1 MYSFFLCL
9 ISNRPYFTFQGTK
22 INKPLKISFFKES
35 SIFNL
40 RNNPKPLQMLLK
52 LYPDN
57 PNHRE
62 FRQIVDIL
70 KDGGIIIYPTDTV
83 YAIGCDIT
91 NNKAIQRIAKLKGTT
106 TEKSNFSLICS
117 SLSNLAEYA
126 RVDNT
131 TFKMMKKNLPGAF
144 TFILPAS
151 SSVPKLFKSKKK
163 TVGIRVP
170 NHYIPLRIVEELG
183 NPIMT
188 TSINDP
194 DEVIEYT
201 TDPELIQ
208 EKYSKY
214 VDMVIDGGFG
224 NNTASTII
232 DCTNDSF
239 EIIRPGI
246 GELIQ

>member
-1 MYSFFLCL
+1 
-9 ISNRPYFTFQGTK
+9 
-22 INKPLKISFFKES
+22 
-35 SIFNL
+35 
-40 RNNPKPLQMLLK
+40 MLLK

-62 FRQIVDIL
+62 FRQIVDVL

-106 TEKSNFSLICS
+106 AEKGNFSLICN
-117 SLSNLAEYA
+117 SLSNLSEYA
-126 RVDNT
+126 KVDNSS
-131 TFKMMKKNLPGAF
+131 FKVMKKNLPGAF

-151 SSVPKLFKSKKK
+151 NNVPKLFKSKKK

-170 NHYIPLRIVEELG
+170 DHYIPLRIVEELG

-208 EKYSKY
+208 EKYDKK
-214 VDMVIDGGFG
+214 VDLIIDRGYG

-232 DCTNDSF
+232 DCTNGDF

-246 GELIQ
+246 GELIY

>member
-1 MYSFFLCL
+1 
-9 ISNRPYFTFQGTK
+9 
-22 INKPLKISFFKES
+22 
-35 SIFNL
+35 
-40 RNNPKPLQMLLK
+40 MLLK

-62 FRQIVDIL
+62 FRKIIEIL
-70 KDGGIIIYPTDTV
+70 KDGGIIIYPTDTI

-91 NNKAIQRIAKLKGTT
+91 NNKAIQRIAKLKGINA
-106 TEKSNFSLICS
+106 EQANFSLICS

-126 RVDNT
+126 RVDNL

-144 TFILPAS
+144 TFILLAS
-151 SSVPKLFKSKKK
+151 NNVPKLFKSKKK

-188 TSINDP
+188 TSIHDP

-201 TDPELIQ
+201 TDPELIH
-208 EKYSKY
+208 EKYSKT
-214 VDMVIDGGFG
+214 VDLVIDGGFG
-224 NNTASTII
+224 KNTASTII
-232 DCTNDSF
+232 DCTTTEF

-246 GELIQ
+246 GKLIL

>member
-1 MYSFFLCL
+1 
-9 ISNRPYFTFQGTK
+9 
-22 INKPLKISFFKES
+22 
-35 SIFNL
+35 
-40 RNNPKPLQMLLK
+40 MLLK

-62 FRQIVDIL
+62 FRKIVDVL
-70 KDGGIIIYPTDTV
+70 KDGGVIIYPTDTV

-91 NNKAIQRIAKLKGTT
+91 NNKAIQKIAQLKGTT
-106 TEKSNFSLICS
+106 PDKGNFSLICS
-117 SLSNLAEYA
+117 GLSNLAEYA
-126 RVDNT
+126 KVDNV
-131 TFKMMKKNLPGAF
+131 TFKMMKKNLPGPF
-144 TFILPAS
+144 TFILQAS
-151 SSVPKLFKSKKK
+151 NSVPKLFKSKKK

-170 NHYIPLRIVEELG
+170 DHYIPLRIVEELG

-208 EKYSKY
+208 EKYSHK
-214 VDMVIDGGFG
+214 VDIVIDGGFG
-224 NNTASTII
+224 NNTASTIV
-232 DCTNDSF
+232 DCTTESF

-246 GELIQ
+246 GDLLI

>member
-1 MYSFFLCL
+1 ML
-9 ISNRPYFTFQGTK
+9 I
-22 INKPLKISFFKES
+22 
-35 SIFNL
+35 
-40 RNNPKPLQMLLK
+40 K

-62 FRQIVDIL
+62 FRKIADVLQN
-70 KDGGIIIYPTDTV
+70 GGIIIYPTDTV

-91 NNKAIQRIAKLKGTT
+91 NNKAIQRIAKLKGINA
-106 TEKSNFSLICS
+106 EKGNFSLICN
-117 SLSNLAEYA
+117 SLSNLSEYA
-126 RVDNT
+126 RVDNSA
-131 TFKMMKKNLPGAF
+131 FKVMKKNLPGAF

-151 SSVPKLFKSKKK
+151 NNVPKLFKSKKK

-170 NHYIPLRIVEELG
+170 DHYIPLRIVEELG

-188 TSINDP
+188 TSIHDP

-201 TDPELIQ
+201 TDPELIE
-208 EKYSKY
+208 EKYKKD
-214 VDMVIDGGFG
+214 VDLIIDGGYG

-232 DCTNDSF
+232 DCTNGEF

-246 GELIQ
+246 GKLIF